1 MIEFSSSSICS
12 LIASAFISSSTAGV
26 PHPPALPAPPTPLG
40 MESSSVSSGSSTPLG
55 APPPEVPPETP
66 GIESSMA
73 SSSSPS
79 TSSRPIIFVIRFIKK
94 SSIEMSFASPSR
106 PATLASSASLNF
118 PSPSVSSISNTLS
131 APQASIKAWNAG
143 DFEAIFS
150 NSSRSAP
157 TKSSVFNEEPSA
169 FVSLSSSV
177 GFVSPGF

>member
-26 PHPPALPAPPTPLG
+26 PHPPALPASPTPLG

-55 APPPEVPPETP
+55 APPETP